1 MMMRNAF
8 GQARFL
14 HKWLRPARHERFFAG
29 FMREFAY
36 TWKVWHDFIP
46 I

>member
-8 GQARFL
+8 GTARFL
-14 HKWLRPARHERFFAG
+14 HMRSSLARHERFSAG
-29 FMREFAY
+29 FMRELTY